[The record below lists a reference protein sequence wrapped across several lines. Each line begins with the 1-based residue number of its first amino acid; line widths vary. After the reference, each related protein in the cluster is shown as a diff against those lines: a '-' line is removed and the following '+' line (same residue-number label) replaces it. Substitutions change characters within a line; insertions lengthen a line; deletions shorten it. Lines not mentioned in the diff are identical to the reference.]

1 MALWEKGKSAN
12 PAGRPTGTR
21 NKLSEKFIED
31 LLEFWQENG
40 KAAILA
46 VYADKPEVIIQTAAK
61 ILPKDVNHFHKLD
74 EVKNIV
80 ESELD
85 RRIAAYLGTP
95 LSGADGEARA
105 LPAPDGARTAH

>member
-1 MALWEKGKSAN
+1 MKFQKGQVAN
-12 PAGRPTGTR
+12 PAGRPKGTR
-21 NKLSEKFIED
+21 NKLCEDFIND
-31 LLEFWQENG
+31 LHDLWQKNG
-40 KAAILA
+40 VAILERVA
-46 VYADKPEVIIQTAAK
+46 ADKPEAIVNAATK
-61 ILPKDVNHFHKLD
+61 LMPKDVNHFHKLD

-95 LSGADGEARA
+95 LSGTDGEARA